1 MRTRLSRG
9 LVDRVMHPLQSDR
22 LLCCRSC
29 GALATDVAA
38 QQLGWQGTAT
48 EPASIRCD
56 RCREAPAAAPAV
68 APKSSRCR

>member
-1 MRTRLSRG
+1 MARDTT
-9 LVDRVMHPLQSDR
+9 MQPLHHDR
-22 LLCCRSC
+22 LLCCSAC

-48 EPASIRCD
+48 EPTSIRCH

-68 APKSSRCR
+68 VPKPSRRR